1 MNRDELS
8 INWYPGHMAKTKRL
22 IKEKYDLIDVVYEI
36 IDARM
41 PKSSKIKDIDE
52 LLKNKPRILI
62 MTKKDLCDMDVTLKW
77 KKYYENKGYTVILVD
92 NTLNNAV
99 NEIVTV
105 TNELTSDIQK
115 KREDK
120 GLAKKEIRALVI
132 GIPNVGKSTLINR
145 MAGKKVATIGN
156 NPGVTKSLSWLK
168 TSSNILLLDSPGIL
182 WPKLADEEGALNLA
196 SLSAIPRDILP
207 VDKVA
212 IHILNKLDKYYPH
225 ILKERYNLD
234 KMDNDDMVEVYE
246 TIGRRIGANTI
257 INTIKGIATNNVIF
271 PIFPIKLITLLNA
284 FTCFCFFSL
293 NLTTFI
299 IISSSNE
306 SISLISVCT
315 KSFILQLNILHNSK
329 ILFISGY
336 ASPFSHLDT
345 DCLDTLTLSA
355 NSSCDIFLF
364 FLINFK
370 LSPNFI
376 RLSPFMR

>member
-99 NEIVTV
+99 NEIITV
-105 TNELTSDIQK
+105 TNELTRDIQK

-145 MAGKKVATIGN
+145 MAGKKVAVIGN

-168 TSSNILLLDSPGIL
+168 TNSNILLLDSPGIL

-196 SLSAIPRDILP
+196 SLSAIPRYILP

-225 ILKERYNLD
+225 ILKERYNLEYVN
-234 KMDNDDMVEVYE
+234 NDDMVEVYE
-246 TIGRRIGANTI
+246 TIGRRIGA
-257 INTIKGIATNNVIF
+257 V
-271 PIFPIKLITLLNA
+271 
-284 FTCFCFFSL
+284 
-293 NLTTFI
+293 
-299 IISSSNE
+299 
-306 SISLISVCT
+306 
-315 KSFILQLNILHNSK
+315 
-329 ILFISGY
+329 ISGGEIDY
-336 ASPFSHLDT
+336 DRVSKTILE
-345 DCLDTLTLSA
+345 
-355 NSSCDIFLF
+355 DIKNERIKNITFDR
-364 FLINFK
+364 IDD
-370 LSPNFI
+370 
-376 RLSPFMR
+376 